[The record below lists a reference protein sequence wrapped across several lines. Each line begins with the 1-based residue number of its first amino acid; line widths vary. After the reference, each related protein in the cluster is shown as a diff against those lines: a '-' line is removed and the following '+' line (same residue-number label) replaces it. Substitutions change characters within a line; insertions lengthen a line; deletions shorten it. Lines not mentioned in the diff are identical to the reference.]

1 METLPAILESMR
13 LSLMTIAALVAFS
26 LVVSTLMLHR
36 QSRMLRDVSK
46 QVTDVSKQVGDVSK
60 QVADSAAL
68 LRETHALTAKAAAAL
83 ENVSRLVVHPGGRI
97 S

>member
-13 LSLMTIAALVAFS
+13 LSLIAIAALVGFS
-26 LVVSTLMLHR
+26 LVVSTLMLYR
-36 QSRMLRDVSK
+36 QSGMLRDHSRMLREI
-46 QVTDVSKQVGDVSK
+46 SK
-60 QVADSAAL
+60 QVADSEAL

-83 ENVSRLVVHPGGRI
+83 ENVSRLVIHPGGRT